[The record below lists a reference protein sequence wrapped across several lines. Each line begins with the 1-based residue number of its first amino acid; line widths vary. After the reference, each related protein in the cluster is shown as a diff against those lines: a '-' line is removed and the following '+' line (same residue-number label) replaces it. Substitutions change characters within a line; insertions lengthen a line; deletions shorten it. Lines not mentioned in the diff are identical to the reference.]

1 MADRMRPVDEL
12 LAAATAALGVTL
24 AAPRNLGGNEQSTV
38 LRCLQQD
45 GGSVIVKA
53 YQDDGVGRE
62 CFAAEAAGLTLTGG
76 TGLGPQLLAASRAE
90 RMIVMTD
97 LGNWP
102 SLADVLLGASAGDA
116 EEALLSWVRACGEL
130 AVAIAG
136 REPDL
141 ARLLAAYRT
150 GPAPGPAGQWL
161 RRRIGEIP
169 GLLASLS
176 IPAPPGL
183 RRELAEVASI
193 LDRPWYDVFSPG
205 DICPDNN
212 LLTTGECGSSTTRA
226 PGSILPSWM
235 PRTCG
240 CRSAR
245 AGACSGCPMAW
256 RRGPSAST
264 GNWSA
269 RCIRSW
275 PATMSGCQACGWR

>member
-12 LAAATAALGVTL
+12 LAAATAALGVPL

-76 TGLGPQLLAASRAE
+76 TGLGPRLLAASRAE

-130 AVAIAG
+130 AVATAG

-150 GPAPGPAGQWL
+150 GPA
-161 RRRIGEIP
+161 
-169 GLLASLS
+169 
-176 IPAPPGL
+176 
-183 RRELAEVASI
+183 
-193 LDRPWYDVFSPG
+193 LDRPGSGFGAGSARSPG
-205 DICPDNN
+205 SWRACPS
-212 LLTTGECGSSTTRA
+212 LRRLAFAASWPRSRRSSISRR
-226 PGSILPSWM
+226 M
-235 PRTCG
+235 TCS
-240 CRSAR
+240 RPATSAR
-245 AGACSGCPMAW
+245 TTTC
-256 RRGPSAST
+256 
-264 GNWSA
+264 
-269 RCIRSW
+269 
-275 PATMSGCQACGWR
+275 